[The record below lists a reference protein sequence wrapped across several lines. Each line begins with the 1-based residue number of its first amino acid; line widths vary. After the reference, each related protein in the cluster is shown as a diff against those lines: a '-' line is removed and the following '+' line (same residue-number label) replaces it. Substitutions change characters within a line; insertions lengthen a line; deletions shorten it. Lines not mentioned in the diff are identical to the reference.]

1 MIKKTAMAVAI
12 SLLTMPVFAEMNYDE
27 FMDGVGAA
35 QQQIDY
41 SGRLV
46 KRSELDK
53 WILDSEKGANS
64 EDGAS
69 GPGESDARKPEAWLP
84 DAMKPEGENGDQTG
98 KPTAQVVSSPGE
110 APKSK
115 PEPETQ
121 KPAKR
126 AIGEEERGGGAKPP
140 RRLGDG
146 HGGGSGGGVGT
157 QSGYRG
163 KREGVTYVFIPDMDA
178 DTPSKTFEMQREGP
192 QKTIRYGIPIGSR
205 FRVELRTGAS
215 SVQPGLVQVV
225 LLEDVIGN
233 KKTLERGAVLFMQV
247 AAERGSERLFG
258 TVVRGIERNRRDE
271 FTLSG
276 NIYGHDGQ
284 PGLVARVISD
294 GRGIDRATDAGLSAL
309 GEAAISAIPGTNMG
323 VDAGKRVGSSLLGD
337 EDNKN
342 QTARGVQKLVVQA
355 EPQHAVIE
363 IGETF

>member
-1 MIKKTAMAVAI
+1 MMKKTAMAVAI
-12 SLLTMPVFAEMNYDE
+12 SLLTMPVLAEMNYDE

-53 WILDSEKGANS
+53 WILDSDKGGKP
-64 EDGAS
+64 EGGAS
-69 GPGESDARKPEAWLP
+69 GSDSSDENKPEAWLP
-84 DAMKPEGENGDQTG
+84 DAMKPEGQSEVGDNAN
-98 KPTAQVVSSPGE
+98 KPPEQA
-110 APKSK
+110 K
-115 PEPETQ
+115 PAPETADQPKPKPQ
-121 KPAKR
+121 KAAER
-126 AIGEEERGGGAKPP
+126 AVGEEEGGGAKSN
-140 RRLGDG
+140 RRQGAERA
-146 HGGGSGGGVGT
+146 GGSGGGVET

-163 KREGVTYVFIPDMDA
+163 KKPGVTYVFVPDMDA
-178 DTPSKTFEMQREGP
+178 DATNTTFEMTRKGP

-205 FRVELRTGAS
+205 FRVELRSGAS

-247 AAERGSERLFG
+247 SAERGSERLFG

-284 PGLVARVISD
+284 PGLIARVISD
-294 GRGIDRATDAGLSAL
+294 GRGVDRATDAGLAAL
-309 GEAAISAIPGTNMG
+309 GEAAISAIPGNNMG
-323 VDAGKRVGSSLLGD
+323 VDAGKKAGSSLLGD

-342 QTARGVQKLVVQA
+342 QTARGAQKLVVQA
-355 EPQHAVIE
+355 APQNAVIE